1 VPETPF
7 LRVLEYRAFDAGTVF
22 AVEGELDLGTIGQLE
37 RALTGICRRA
47 ESVTVDLR
55 RVGFID
61 CVGLRALLELS
72 AQGDEHG
79 CRVAFIQGPEP
90 VARVFELTG
99 TSEQLAFVP
108 AVSAPPVV
116 VSSV

>member
-22 AVEGELDLGTIGQLE
+22 AIVGELDLGTVGQLE
-37 RALTGICRRA
+37 RALTGTCRRA
-47 ESVTVDLR
+47 DSVTVDLR

-72 AQGDEHG
+72 AEGDKHG
-79 CRVAFIQGPEP
+79 CRVEFIQGPQP
-90 VARVFELTG
+90 VARLFELTG
-99 TSEQLAFVP
+99 TDQQLAFVP